1 MEYLVASCCTARAY
15 TSTSCKRA
23 AAIGRYRGVARPRP
37 FSVCLLAAMGK
48 NRDLRRAQAR
58 RAQQAEPVA
67 ATHIIFTSPV
77 WKVPFWWDVRTGESA
92 WVPPA
97 EAVGREASPAEQ
109 LLLNDVELTK
119 ASEHWDQR
127 SDGVLEGPI
136 SWAPQKEKGGTED
149 AAAGEADEGPGRQ
162 WTDKA
167 AEWAE
172 RHWGPQDWATP
183 AWGQAAWG
191 DGTEDAEAEEADQGP
206 GKKAKRD

>member
-1 MEYLVASCCTARAY
+1 MASCCTARAC

-48 NRDLRRAQAR
+48 NHDLRRAQAR

-92 WVPPA
+92 WAPPA

-109 LLLNDVELTK
+109 LRLNDAELPK

-127 SDGVLEGPI
+127 S
-136 SWAPQKEKGGTED
+136 
-149 AAAGEADEGPGRQ
+149 EADEGPGRQ
-162 WTDKA
+162 WTGKA
-167 AEWAE
+167 SEWAE
-172 RHWGPQDWATP
+172 RHGGPQDWATP

-191 DGTEDAEAEEADQGP
+191 DGTEDAEAEEADKGP
-206 GKKAKRD
+206 GKTKAKRQRGHRGSGKRAKRD